1 MLLPDLGSAVQEV
14 CGFGGVSPVKVAG
27 TGAPVIPRET
37 ERDGAIY
44 LEEEKGDHLGV
55 ILSVCTNIR
64 WQKI

>member
-14 CGFGGVSPVKVAG
+14 CGFGGVSPMKLAG

-44 LEEEKGDHLGV
+44 IEEEN
-55 ILSVCTNIR
+55 T
-64 WQKI
+64 